1 MAYATAFK
9 LCLGNYS
16 EGKSRN
22 FADKCNL
29 GLIVVIE
36 HGGYF
41 IAHFFTVKARI
52 LDKYRRI
59 NLMFVENTP
68 TNTYGDEHREL
79 MIMTSQ
85 SEQSSHSRTCL
96 DSSVAIMGRWD
107 GIRLD

>member
-1 MAYATAFK
+1 MLEVPSHFMAYATAFK

-41 IAHFFTVKARI
+41 IESK
-52 LDKYRRI
+52 D
-59 NLMFVENTP
+59 
-68 TNTYGDEHREL
+68 
-79 MIMTSQ
+79 
-85 SEQSSHSRTCL
+85 
-96 DSSVAIMGRWD
+96 
-107 GIRLD
+107 IRQIKKNQLNVC

>member
-1 MAYATAFK
+1 MSEVPSHFMAYATAFK

-16 EGKSRN
+16 EGKSRI

-52 LDKYRRI
+52 LDK
-59 NLMFVENTP
+59 
-68 TNTYGDEHREL
+68 
-79 MIMTSQ
+79 
-85 SEQSSHSRTCL
+85 
-96 DSSVAIMGRWD
+96 
-107 GIRLD
+107 

>member
-16 EGKSRN
+16 EGKSRI

-29 GLIVVIE
+29 GLMVVIE
-36 HGGYF
+36 HGGVF
-41 IAHFFTVKARI
+41 FCTISFTVKVRT
-52 LDKYRRI
+52 LNKLRRI

-85 SEQSSHSRTCL
+85 SEQSSYSRTCL
-96 DSSVAIMGRWD
+96 DSSVARMGRWD
-107 GIRLD
+107 GI

>member
-41 IAHFFTVKARI
+41 IAHFFYCESK
-52 LDKYRRI
+52 D
-59 NLMFVENTP
+59 
-68 TNTYGDEHREL
+68 
-79 MIMTSQ
+79 
-85 SEQSSHSRTCL
+85 
-96 DSSVAIMGRWD
+96 
-107 GIRLD
+107 IRQIKKNQLNVC